1 MFFFFNF
8 YLGSII
14 GSFLYVCI
22 LRLPKGEDIVLKGS
36 YCESC
41 KKKISLL
48 NNIPLVSFLLL
59 RGKSKCCQKK
69 IDADYF
75 VVELITGLLF
85 LINFILF
92 DTYQLIIINFIHIM
106 LLLIIFIDYKNRI
119 IFDLFSYSLI
129 FTGLIVNYFFSFLN
143 PFNITILDSII
154 TLLVSSGL
162 FGVLKYLYK
171 KIKKIDGLGSGDIIL
186 IAGLTAWTGFKFFL
200 YLLIFSSVTGIV
212 YYYLFNKERSE
223 NFEIPFGSS
232 LGLSFIVL
240 LYYSKII
247 LN

>member
-22 LRLPKGEDIVLKGS
+22 LRLPKDEDIVLKGS

-48 NNIPLVSFLLL
+48 DNIPLVSFLLL

-92 DTYQLIIINFIHIM
+92 DTYQLIIINFIHIV

-162 FGVLKYLYK
+162 FGLLKYLYK

-200 YLLIFSSVTGIV
+200 YLLILSSVTGIV

>member
-1 MFFFFNF
+1 M
-8 YLGSII
+8 
-14 GSFLYVCI
+14 
-22 LRLPKGEDIVLKGS
+22 
-36 YCESC
+36 
-41 KKKISLL
+41 
-48 NNIPLVSFLLL
+48 VSFLLL

-92 DTYQLIIINFIHIM
+92 DTYQLMIINFIHIV

-119 IFDLFSYSLI
+119 IFDVFSYSLI
-129 FTGLIVNYFFSFLN
+129 FTGLIVNYFFSFIN

-154 TLLVSSGL
+154 TLLVSSGV

-171 KIKKIDGLGSGDIIL
+171 KIKKIDGLGGGDIIL

-200 YLLIFSSVTGIV
+200 YLLILSSVTGIV

-232 LGLSFIVL
+232 LGISFIVL

>member
-22 LRLPKGEDIVLKGS
+22 LRLPKDEDIVLKGS

-92 DTYQLIIINFIHIM
+92 DTYQLMIINFIHIV

-119 IFDLFSYSLI
+119 IFDVFSYSLI
-129 FTGLIVNYFFSFLN
+129 FTGLIVNYFFSFIN

-154 TLLVSSGL
+154 TLLVSSGV

-171 KIKKIDGLGSGDIIL
+171 KIKKIDGLGGGDIIL

-200 YLLIFSSVTGIV
+200 YLLILSSVTGIV

-232 LGLSFIVL
+232 LGISFIVL

>member
-1 MFFFFNF
+1 MSFFFNF

-22 LRLPKGEDIVLKGS
+22 LRLPKNEDIIFKSS

-41 KKKISLL
+41 KKKINFLY
-48 NNIPLVSFLLL
+48 NIPLFSYLLL
-59 RGKSKCCQKK
+59 QGKSKCCQKK
-69 IDADYF
+69 IDIDYF
-75 VVELITGLLF
+75 IIELITGLLF
-85 LINFILF
+85 LINFTLF
-92 DTYQLIIINFIHIM
+92 DTYQVMIVNFLHIV

-119 IFDLFSYSLI
+119 IFDIFSYSLI
-129 FTGLIVNYFFSFLN
+129 LTGLIINYFFSFIN
-143 PFNITILDSII
+143 PFNITILDSVI
-154 TLLVSSGL
+154 TLLVSSAL
-162 FGVLKYLYK
+162 FGLLKFFYK
-171 KIKKIDGLGSGDIIL
+171 KIKKIDGLGGGDIIL

-200 YLLIFSSVTGIV
+200 YLLILSSVAGIV
-212 YYYLFNKERSE
+212 YFYLFNKDRNE

-232 LGLSFIVL
+232 LGLSFIIL

>member
-22 LRLPKGEDIVLKGS
+22 LRLPEGEDIVLKGS

-162 FGVLKYLYK
+162 FGLLKYLYK

-200 YLLIFSSVTGIV
+200 YLLILSSVTGIV

>member
-22 LRLPKGEDIVLKGS
+22 LRLPKDEDIVLKGS

-48 NNIPLVSFLLL
+48 DNIPLVSFLLL

-92 DTYQLIIINFIHIM
+92 DTYQLIIINFIHIV

-129 FTGLIVNYFFSFLN
+129 FTGLIVNYFFSFIN

-162 FGVLKYLYK
+162 FGLLKYLYK

-247 LN
+247 LS

>member
-22 LRLPKGEDIVLKGS
+22 LRLPKDEDIVLKGS

-247 LN
+247 LS

>member
-22 LRLPKGEDIVLKGS
+22 LRLPKDEDIVLKGS

-48 NNIPLVSFLLL
+48 DNIPLVSFLLL

-92 DTYQLIIINFIHIM
+92 DTYQLIIINFIHIV

-129 FTGLIVNYFFSFLN
+129 FTGLIVNYFFSFIN

-162 FGVLKYLYK
+162 FGLLKYLYK

-200 YLLIFSSVTGIV
+200 YLLILSSVTGIV